1 MPLAPFNN
9 LVREQLFKF
18 YFTITVELEENPV
31 HEGGEAEFRCNGPPG
46 STNRQYMINGTQFES
61 LNLTDVTLSVNG
73 RILLFTNTPLRYNGT
88 AVQCTLIAQT
98 GVQWSST
105 VGTLLVQG
113 NDSQNVTLNVSQF
126 LTLQGCWML
135 FLM

>member
-1 MPLAPFNN
+1 
-9 LVREQLFKF
+9 
-18 YFTITVELEENPV
+18 
-31 HEGGEAEFRCNGPPG
+31 
-46 STNRQYMINGTQFES
+46 MINGTQFES

-88 AVQCTLIAQT
+88 AVQCTLIVQT

-113 NDSQNVTLNVSQF
+113 NDSQLPSMY
-126 LTLQGCWML
+126 LSS
-135 FLM
+135 